1 MAFGPE
7 NRYAFGGVA
16 VPRADQAALDVGL
29 RKYMLGVYNYMAS
42 GLLLTGLVA
51 LLVATS
57 PSISSLFWIRGV
69 TASGVVQTVP
79 TLLGWAAIVSPLA
92 FILVLSFGVNRL
104 SGGTAQL
111 LYWLFAAAMGLS
123 LSNLFIIYTGA
134 SVARVFFITAGMFGA
149 MSIWGYTTQ
158 RDLTQMGSFM
168 IMGLFGIII
177 AGVVNMFLASTAPM
191 YAISTIGV
199 VVFVGL
205 IDCDTQRIKSDYVAY
220 AYAEGTDVAAKRTV
234 FDALALYLNFV
245 NLFTLLLQL
254 MGQRNSN

>member
-51 LLVATS
+51 LVVASSPAVSALFWNVVATT
-57 PSISSLFWIRGV
+57 RG
-69 TASGVVQTVP
+69 TVVAP

-104 SGGTAQL
+104 SAGTAQL

-168 IMGLFGIII
+168 MMGLFGIII
-177 AGVVNMFLASTAPM
+177 ASLVNMFIASSALQF
-191 YAISTIGV
+191 AISIIGV

-205 IDCDTQRIKSDYVAY
+205 IAFDTQRIKSDYVAY